1 MAHLLLTGFQPYG
14 GRSINPTSE
23 LVRILDGAKI
33 DGHTIRGVLLPVSLA
48 TARIALS
55 NAVQEYAPAVIISTG
70 LWPGEPLIRIERT
83 AVNRA
88 AFEIADNDGNRP
100 LNEPLEAAGPDA
112 RFATLPTDA
121 IVAGLRSNGIPA
133 RASDT
138 AGTFLCNAMMFHALG
153 VCRNATRVPLC
164 GFIHV
169 PYLPNQVAGLLE
181 DLNVDK
187 QLELHQRADLASM
200 SLEMMRDAVTF
211 AMSTALNQGLR

>member
-23 LVRILDGAKI
+23 LVRILDGTKV

-48 TARIALS
+48 KARDGLTA
-55 NAVQEYAPAVIISTG
+55 AVKEYEPAVVISTG

-88 AFEIADNDGNRP
+88 AFEIADNDGNHP
-100 LNEPLEAAGPDA
+100 LNEPLDATGPEA

-121 IVAGLRSNGIPA
+121 IVAGLRSKGIPA

-138 AGTFLCNAMMFHALG
+138 AGTFLCNATMYHALG
-153 VCRNATRVPLC
+153 VCQKAGRVPPC

-169 PYLPNQVAGLLE
+169 PYLPHQVAGLLE
-181 DLNVDK
+181 DLSAGRA
-187 QLELHQRADLASM
+187 LELHQRADLASM
-200 SLEMMRDAVTF
+200 SLEMMRDAVTL
-211 AMSTALNQGLR
+211 AMSIALNQGRP